1 MVAQPQ
7 PSSAPTPAP
16 AADATFAFV
25 QELARELSDGKVELP
40 GFPDVAMRVQR
51 ALSDP
56 NVTGDKLLRIV
67 SAEPLLAARIMQMAN
82 SAALSRSAAP
92 VAELRTAINRLGFD
106 LLRSAAV
113 AYAMEQVRRAP
124 ELKALAKP
132 LAALWQR
139 SVSVAATSFGF
150 AARYTQVNPDTAM
163 LAGLLHS
170 VGRLYLLV
178 RAGRHPAL
186 LADAAGW
193 QGIVRDWHANIA
205 RALLENW
212 QVADDIVQAVG
223 ECEDLERD
231 HRGGCDLTDV
241 LTAGALLVA
250 NRGNPLL
257 LDAQLRS
264 VHAFTRV
271 SLKSEDC
278 EALLRDTDTDL
289 AALRS
294 ALGG

>member
-1 MVAQPQ
+1 MGAQPQ
-7 PSSAPTPAP
+7 QTVDPAP
-16 AADATFAFV
+16 MQAAHFTFV
-25 QELARELSDGKVELP
+25 QDLARELSTGKVELP
-40 GFPDVAMRVQR
+40 GFPDVATRVQR
-51 ALSDP
+51 AVSDP
-56 NVTGDKLLRIV
+56 DVSSERILRVV
-67 SAEPLLAARIMQMAN
+67 SAEPVFAARIVHMAN
-82 SAALSRSAAP
+82 SAALSRSAVP
-92 VAELRTAINRLGFD
+92 VTELRTAINRLGFD
-106 LLRSAAV
+106 MLRSAAV

-132 LAALWQR
+132 LTALWQR
-139 SVSVAATSFGF
+139 SVTVAATCFGF

-178 RAGRHPAL
+178 RASRHPAL
-186 LADAAGW
+186 LADAVSW
-193 QGIVRDWHANIA
+193 QAIVRDWHANIA

-212 QVADDIVQAVG
+212 QVSEDIAQAVA

-241 LTAGALLVA
+241 LTAGTLLVA

-257 LDAQLRS
+257 LDAQLRT
-264 VHAFTRV
+264 VRVFTRV

-278 EALLRDTDTDL
+278 EALLRDTDSDL
-289 AALRS
+289 VALRS